1 MKKVLVIV
9 SLTLLATWMAA
20 CGGGPAPA
28 APTPGATLPPGTVL
42 PPVIDN
48 AAIKSEGKLE
58 PAQSANLSFAA
69 SGEVTEVLVKEGA
82 AVKANDLIARLRAD
96 AQQAAVARAE
106 AGVAV
111 AQASLA

>member
-1 MKKVLVIV
+1 MKKYVVVICFM
-9 SLTLLATWMAA
+9 LLATLIGA

-28 APTPGATLPPGTVL
+28 TPTPGAVL

-48 AAIKSEGKLE
+48 VAIKAEGKLE

-69 SGEVTEVLVKEGA
+69 SGEVTEVLVKEGDS
-82 AVKANDLIARLRAD
+82 VKANDLIARLRAD

-111 AQASLA
+111 AKAGHANYQEQR